1 MATATDISSSSL
13 AWHSSLASFF
23 PGYFSLVM
31 ATGIVSLAAHFLG
44 HEYLAQTLLWLNVIA
59 YAVLWVITGI
69 RFVRNRVQLIF
80 DLTHHARGVTFLTKV
95 AGSCVLGTQFAV
107 LTPFMG
113 IAIGLWF
120 VGLGLW
126 VVLLYAFFAAV
137 TFREPKPS
145 LESGIN
151 GAWLLV
157 VVSTESI
164 CVLGAIIA
172 PAFTQAE
179 PVLFVS
185 LSMYSIGTMLY
196 IVFISLILYRW
207 MFLRITAETLTPS
220 YWINMGALAIT
231 TLAGSRLLLVADRWN
246 FLQELSTF
254 LKGFTFL
261 FWAVGTWWIPLLV
274 IGGVWRHAVQR
285 LPLTYDPQYWSLVFP
300 LGMYTVATFVFA
312 KATGLAFLIF
322 IPAGFLYVALAAWLI
337 TFIGMMRQL
346 ASLLASR
353 GKRDNAAVLSPTHY
367 KPKNAVTKD

>member
-1 MATATDISSSSL
+1 
-13 AWHSSLASFF
+13 
-23 PGYFSLVM
+23 
-31 ATGIVSLAAHFLG
+31 
-44 HEYLAQTLLWLNVIA
+44 
-59 YAVLWVITGI
+59 
-69 RFVRNRVQLIF
+69 
-80 DLTHHARGVTFLTKV
+80 
-95 AGSCVLGTQFAV
+95 V
-107 LTPFMG
+107 LTRFMSVA
-113 IAIGLWF
+113 IALWF
-120 VGLGLW
+120 FGLGLW
-126 VVLLYAFFAAV
+126 VVLLYTFFTAV

-145 LESGIN
+145 LEAGIS

-172 PAFTQAE
+172 PAFALAE
-179 PVLFVS
+179 PVLFIS
-185 LSMYSIGTMLY
+185 LSMYLIGTMLY

-231 TLAGSRLLLVADRWN
+231 TLGGSRLLLVADRWS

-300 LGMYTVATFVFA
+300 LGMYTVATFIFA

-337 TFIGMMRQL
+337 TFIGMMRAL
-346 ASLLASR
+346 ANLFASRRKGNGARVSAACHRASL
-353 GKRDNAAVLSPTHY
+353 
-367 KPKNAVTKD
+367 

>member
-1 MATATDISSSSL
+1 MIATVNASGAAPAGQSPIAT
-13 AWHSSLASFF
+13 FF
-23 PGYFSLVM
+23 PGYFALVM

-44 HEYLAQTLLWLNVIA
+44 HEYFAQALLWLNVVA
-59 YAVLWVITGI
+59 YVVLWTITAI
-69 RFVRNRVQLIF
+69 RFVCYQAQLIY

-95 AGSCVLGTQFAV
+95 AGTCVLGTQFAV
-107 LTPFMG
+107 LTPFIT

-120 VGLGLW
+120 FGLGLW
-126 VVLLYAFFAAV
+126 AVLLYTFFTAV

-145 LESGIN
+145 LEAGIN

-172 PAFTQAE
+172 PAFTVAE

-185 LSMYSIGTMLY
+185 LTMYSIGAMLY

-207 MFLRITAETLTPS
+207 MFLPITAETLTPS

-231 TLAGSRLLLVADRWN
+231 TLAGSRLLLVADRWS

-254 LKGFTFL
+254 LKAFTFL

-274 IGGVWRHAVQR
+274 IGGIWRHAMQR

-300 LGMYTVATFVFA
+300 LGMYTVATFIFA
-312 KATGLAFLIF
+312 KATGLGFLIV
-322 IPAGFLYVALAAWLI
+322 IPSVFLYVALAAWVI
-337 TFIGMMRQL
+337 TFIGMMREL
-346 ASLLASR
+346 ASVFMWRRKGDGAAGFSTARRRASVQGADR
-353 GKRDNAAVLSPTHY
+353 
-367 KPKNAVTKD
+367 

>member
-1 MATATDISSSSL
+1 MATAVNVAGAAPAGQSPIAT
-13 AWHSSLASFF
+13 FF
-23 PGYFSLVM
+23 PGYFALVM

-44 HEYLAQTLLWLNVIA
+44 HEYLAQALLWLNVVA
-59 YAVLWVITGI
+59 YAVLWGITLI
-69 RFVRNRVQLIF
+69 RFVCFREQLIF

-95 AGSCVLGTQFAV
+95 AGTCVLGTQFAV
-107 LTPFMG
+107 LTRFMSVA
-113 IAIGLWF
+113 IALWF
-120 VGLGLW
+120 FGLGLW
-126 VVLLYAFFAAV
+126 VVLLYTFFTAV

-145 LESGIN
+145 LEAGIS

-172 PAFTQAE
+172 PAFALAE
-179 PVLFVS
+179 PVLFIS
-185 LSMYSIGTMLY
+185 LSMYLIGTMLY

-231 TLAGSRLLLVADRWN
+231 TLGGSRLLLVADRWS

-300 LGMYTVATFVFA
+300 LGMYTVATFIFA

-337 TFIGMMRQL
+337 TFIGMMRAL
-346 ASLLASR
+346 ANLFASRRKGNGARVSAACHRASL
-353 GKRDNAAVLSPTHY
+353 
-367 KPKNAVTKD
+367 

>member
-1 MATATDISSSSL
+1 MATADIPGTAPAGQSPIGT
-13 AWHSSLASFF
+13 FF
-23 PGYFSLVM
+23 PGYFALVM

-44 HEYLAQTLLWLNVIA
+44 HEDLAQALLWLNVVA
-59 YAVLWVITGI
+59 YAVLWAITVI
-69 RFVRNRVQLIF
+69 RFVCYRAQLIY

-95 AGSCVLGTQFAV
+95 AGTCVLGTQFAV
-107 LTPFMG
+107 LTQFMAV
-113 IAIGLWF
+113 AIGLWF
-120 VGLGLW
+120 FGIGLW
-126 VVLLYAFFAAV
+126 VVLLYTFFTAV

-145 LESGIN
+145 LEAGIN

-172 PAFTQAE
+172 PAFTTAE

-231 TLAGSRLLLVADRWN
+231 TLAGSRLLLVAERWS

-274 IGGVWRHAVQR
+274 IGGIWRHVVER

-300 LGMYTVATFVFA
+300 LGMYTVATFIFA
-312 KATGLAFLIF
+312 KVTGLSFLIF
-322 IPAGFLYVALAAWLI
+322 IPAGFLYVALATWLI
-337 TFIGMMRQL
+337 TFIAMMREL

-353 GKRDNAAVLSPTHY
+353 RKRDGVMGSGAARRG
-367 KPKNAVTKD
+367 AGGG

>member
-31 ATGIVSLAAHFLG
+31 ATGIVSLAAHFFG
-44 HEYLAQTLLWLNVIA
+44 HEYLAQALFLLNVGA
-59 YAVLWVITGI
+59 YAVLWAITAV
-69 RFVRNRVQLIF
+69 RFLRYRAQLIY

-95 AGSCVLGTQFAV
+95 AATCVLGTQFAV
-107 LTPFMG
+107 LTPFMSV
-113 IAIGLWF
+113 AIGLWF

-126 VVLLYAFFAAV
+126 AVLLYAFFAAV

-145 LESGIN
+145 LEAGIN

-172 PAFTQAE
+172 PAFTVAE

-196 IVFISLILYRW
+196 ILFISLILYRW

-231 TLAGSRLLLVADRWN
+231 TLAGARLLLVAERWS

-274 IGGVWRHAVQR
+274 IGGVWRHVVQR

-312 KATGLAFLIF
+312 KATGLSFLIF
-322 IPAGFLYVALAAWLI
+322 IPAGFLYVALATWLI
-337 TFIGMMRQL
+337 TFIGMIREL
-346 ASLLASR
+346 ASLFASR
-353 GKRDNAAVLSPTHY
+353 RKGDGVVGFGAARRP
-367 KPKNAVTKD
+367 AGGG

>member
-1 MATATDISSSSL
+1 MATATNISGAAP
-13 AWHSSLASFF
+13 AWHSSLATFF
-23 PGYFSLVM
+23 PGYFALVM

-44 HEYLAQTLLWLNVIA
+44 HEYIAQTLLWLNVFA
-59 YAVLWVITGI
+59 YAVLWAITFI
-69 RFVRNRVQLIF
+69 RFVCYREQLIY

-95 AGSCVLGTQFAV
+95 AATCVLGTQFAV
-107 LTPFMG
+107 LTHFMS

-126 VVLLYAFFAAV
+126 VVLLYTFFTAV
-137 TFREPKPS
+137 TVREPKPS
-145 LESGIN
+145 LEAGIN

-172 PAFTQAE
+172 PAFTVAE

-185 LSMYSIGTMLY
+185 LSLYLIGTMLY

-231 TLAGSRLLLVADRWN
+231 TLAGARLLLVADRWS

-254 LKGFTFL
+254 LKGFTLL
-261 FWAVGTWWIPLLV
+261 FWAAGTWWIPLLV
-274 IGGVWRHAVQR
+274 IAGVWRHGVQR
-285 LPLTYDPQYWSLVFP
+285 QPLTYDPQYWSLVFP
-300 LGMYTVATFVFA
+300 LGMYTVATFIFA
-312 KATGLAFLIF
+312 KATGLSFLTV
-322 IPAGFLYVALAAWLI
+322 IPAGFLYLALAAWGI
-337 TFIGMMRQL
+337 TFIGMMREL
-346 ASLLASR
+346 ASLFAPR
-353 GKRDNAAVLSPTHY
+353 GKRDNAAVLSNTQHEREMR
-367 KPKNAVTKD
+367 